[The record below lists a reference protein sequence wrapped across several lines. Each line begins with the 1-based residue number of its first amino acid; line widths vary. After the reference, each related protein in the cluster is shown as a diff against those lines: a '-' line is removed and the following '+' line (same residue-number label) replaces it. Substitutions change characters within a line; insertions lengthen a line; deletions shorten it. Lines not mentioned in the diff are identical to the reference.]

1 MQFILLL
8 VSIGVVVSSYGEI
21 HYNIVGTVYQVSGI
35 FVEALRLVLTQV
47 LLQKKGLSL
56 NPITNLYYIARCS
69 SKGEIYGDVI
79 VGEKRTDELISF
91 FPPVA
96 SGNKVED
103 HSTADIKS
111 NDPAPSMSRRDLVG
125 ELLVNLPRIAS
136 LPQFLY
142 NMYDDFDYKS
152 R

>member
-1 MQFILLL
+1 MVF
-8 VSIGVVVSSYGEI
+8 SSERSC
-21 HYNIVGTVYQVSGI
+21 N
-35 FVEALRLVLTQV
+35 
-47 LLQKKGLSL
+47 
-56 NPITNLYYIARCS
+56 S

-79 VGEKRTDELISF
+79 VGEKRNDELISF
-91 FPPVA
+91 FPLVA

-103 HSTADIKS
+103 HSAADIKS

-142 NMYDDFDYKS
+142 NMYDDFDYQS